1 MDRVFGT
8 FTRINLKHCCLVITQ
23 KSHGSNLRTVSH
35 KFQQLSVRSYRAVG
49 IKSAM
54 TKATGNRLNWKLTAE
69 GIKKS
74 ADDLI
79 ATHKK
84 IWDDVGSV
92 KHADA
97 SYENVMKVISCLVFN
112 CICYVHDH
120 YLGSN

>member
-1 MDRVFGT
+1 
-8 FTRINLKHCCLVITQ
+8 
-23 KSHGSNLRTVSH
+23 
-35 KFQQLSVRSYRAVG
+35 
-49 IKSAM
+49 M

-97 SYENVMKVISCLVFN
+97 SYENVMKVISWFSIAFVMSMTITLV
-112 CICYVHDH
+112 V
-120 YLGSN
+120 